1 MKSLAVSG
9 IKKKQLAEI
18 RTMANPPPPVKL
30 ALESVC
36 ELLNES
42 APDWKTMRGVIV
54 RETFISSIVNF
65 QTENITYDPFIT
77 YTHTYILFKSNP
89 C

>member
-42 APDWKTMRGVIV
+42 APDWKAMRGIIV
-54 RETFISSIVNF
+54 KDTFISSIVNF
-65 QTENITYDPFIT
+65 QTEMITYGPIFFIFLYPT
-77 YTHTYILFKSNP
+77 
-89 C
+89 